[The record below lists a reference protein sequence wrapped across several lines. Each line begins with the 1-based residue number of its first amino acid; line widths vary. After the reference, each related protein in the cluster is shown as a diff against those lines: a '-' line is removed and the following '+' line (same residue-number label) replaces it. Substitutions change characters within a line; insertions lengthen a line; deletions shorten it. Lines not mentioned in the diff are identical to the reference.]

1 MLEEEREFKIRIGP
15 PRMTKYERARIIG
28 ARALQISLGAPVL
41 IPLDKDTPRDPV
53 EIAMREL
60 ELGILPIIIRR
71 RAPSGEY
78 QDIPLRF
85 LVKASRTS
93 RS

>member
-1 MLEEEREFKIRIGP
+1 MLEHEREFKIRIGP

-60 ELGILPIIIRR
+60 DLGMLPIIIRR

>member
-1 MLEEEREFKIRIGP
+1 MLDEERAFKIRIGP
-15 PRMTKYERARIIG
+15 PRLTKYERARIIG

-41 IPLDKDTPRDPV
+41 IPLDRETPRDPV

-60 ELGILPIIIRR
+60 ELGVLPIIIRR

-78 QDIPLRF
+78 QDIPLKL
-85 LVKASRTS
+85 LVGALRTS
-93 RS
+93 RL

>member
-41 IPLDKDTPRDPV
+41 VPLDKDTPKDPV

-60 ELGILPIIIRR
+60 DLGMLPIIIRR